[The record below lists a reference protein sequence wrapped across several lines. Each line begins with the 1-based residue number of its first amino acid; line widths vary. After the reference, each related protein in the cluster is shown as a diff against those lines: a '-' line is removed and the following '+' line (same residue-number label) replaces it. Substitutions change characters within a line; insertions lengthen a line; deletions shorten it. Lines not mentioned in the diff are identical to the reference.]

1 MRAVDEDPESVAGV
15 DETLSRSGQ
24 PRARVG
30 RRRKPERHARAELV
44 RPRPRRPERTETTLV
59 PAFEIGEIG
68 RERLGSLHVHDR
80 RHTTGLELVRAAR
93 SVEAQPAED
102 VELLVDDPCR
112 LRPCDRL
119 RRRER
124 VRAHT
129 LVRRRT
135 ARGEER
141 EEAAC
146 EARLARRFQLE
157 MDRSQ
162 AAPQPQQQIVV
173 PVQDH
178 GRITGAS

>member
-1 MRAVDEDPESVAGV
+1 
-15 DETLSRSGQ
+15 LI
-24 PRARVG
+24 
-30 RRRKPERHARAELV
+30 
-44 RPRPRRPERTETTLV
+44 RPRPHRPERTETALV
-59 PAFEIGEIG
+59 PALELGEIG
-68 RERLGSLHVHDR
+68 RERLGSLHVHNR

-119 RRRER
+119 RWRKR
-124 VRAHT
+124 VRARG

-146 EARLARRFQLE
+146 EARLPSRFQLE
-157 MDRSQ
+157 MK
-162 AAPQPQQQIVV
+162 
-173 PVQDH
+173 
-178 GRITGAS
+178 